1 MFINISNNYY
11 GAGTNAYNVL
21 INAALK
27 HYERTNEPTCFN
39 TFNYD
44 TLLEKA
50 YEHIISPIQE
60 IDDYLKNEAIQIIKP
75 HGSCNWVKVIDQ
87 YEIPKDHEVFLNE
100 NLSSHHIR

>member
-1 MFINISNNYY
+1 MNVQ
-11 GAGTNAYNVL
+11 TNQL
-21 INAALK
+21 ALLL
-27 HYERTNEPTCFN
+27 
-39 TFNYD
+39 FNYD

-87 YEIPKDHEVFLNE
+87 YEIPKDHEVFLNDFLLQA
-100 NLSSHHIR
+100 NCD